1 MLVAYTDGCCLGNP
15 GDMGIGVAIYKENAC
30 IEKYAKY
37 LGKGTNN
44 IAEYTAVIHALTLA
58 KQCGENHVL
67 IRSDSLLMVK
77 QMKGEYK
84 IKEPHLMEL
93 RRKIIETMHGMR
105 VEFEHVPREKNTVA
119 DLLSKQA
126 AQEKCDI
133 HEHI

>member
-15 GDMGIGVAIYKENAC
+15 GDMGIGIAIYRENIC
-30 IEKYAKY
+30 IGKYAKY

-44 IAEYTAVIHALTLA
+44 IAEYSAVIHALMEIRQKGAT
-58 KQCGENHVL
+58 HVL

-84 IKEPHLMEL
+84 VKEPHLMEL
-93 RRKIIETMHGMR
+93 RKKIMEMMQGIR

-119 DLLSKQA
+119 DGLSKQA

-133 HEHI
+133 NEDL